1 MTAAIVS
8 ALAEQMRGA
17 GISDKPAEFDSSIH
31 SWRCEYPD
39 IYGAC
44 DCFGELVRDLATLIA
59 AERADAAAVALA
71 SICAAIAESQDLTD
85 YESAHAVR
93 IAKATTYRKE
103 AP

>member
-1 MTAAIVS
+1 MSAAIVS
-8 ALAEQMRGA
+8 ALAEQLRGA

-44 DCFGELVRDLATLIA
+44 DCFGEMLRDLTAAVAELVA
-59 AERADAAAVALA
+59 AERADAAAVAWDEGAACGFTDATRTLPAILA
-71 SICAAIAESQDLTD
+71 TNP
-85 YESAHAVR
+85 
-93 IAKATTYRKE
+93 YRKE